1 LEQVLLQVLLAVD
14 MQLEQTVPIQFLMQ
28 LQPQAVVVVATT
40 VAALVSEAVVAV
52 VVGVVGNITQV
63 VAAVEPEQPEETHQ
77 CRQILAANTALVFL
91 DKDIPVVE
99 VAAIFTLQVK
109 AAAV

>member
-1 LEQVLLQVLLAVD
+1 
-14 MQLEQTVPIQFLMQ
+14 MQLEQTALPRFLTQ

-40 VAALVSEAVVAV
+40 VAALVSEAVVVAV
-52 VVGVVGNITQV
+52 EAVEANITQV
-63 VAAVEPEQPEETHQ
+63 VVVAEPEQPEETHQ

-99 VAAIFTLQVK
+99 VAVIFTLQVK